1 MNSFEK
7 CVNRQ
12 KRIDRVVND
21 IGYKDIIERNLLVK
35 EKVINANHY
44 IVMLGE
50 TSSGKSA
57 LINSIFN
64 NKILVES
71 VKPTTGIVTEVI
83 ISEDENESLLAV
95 KKDKTFKNID
105 KEDFNSL
112 SVSPIDN
119 IQRLRYV
126 GKCKDDKYSGMRIF
140 DTPGYGSIVDYHEE
154 VLKGFISESD
164 IIVYVV
170 SYKVGIGDDDL
181 QFLKYVREIIG
192 KRVEVVL
199 AINMCPKDIKEDN
212 KRVGEIK
219 RSVKECID
227 KEFKTFYIES
237 NSEKNP
243 DAKELW
249 DYIYNKVNDS
259 EEQEELAQTLKSYQ
273 DYILKECK
281 IKVNSKIASIEAK
294 KEDIEDRMNMAKELL
309 VKKEDFIE
317 TIERGFT
324 KIKVKSIKF
333 IDKSAVT
340 IKNSINEYIN
350 DEDKW
355 SKKEEAF
362 TLMQHYYIPKLTKEE
377 TDNLINYIEDEIVLL
392 DREIQ
397 NILTDVISNLE
408 GKFGANNNYYTD
420 VIDGIIKKHIGDAV
434 QSAAGEILRR
444 VKTTENIDENTNSLE
459 YSRSKNFKK
468 LGEIS
473 EEKHLKQSYYNL
485 REFIKVI
492 SATSIKAI
500 TKYLSVFTDS
510 IFYLYDALTWQKKID
525 EISIQA
531 INNWA
536 SDMEWAIKKY
546 LEQLKDRNKEEIILL
561 FNELNDEFNQDE
573 KELKDIGGEELIRLQ
588 KEIDFILNKCLLIS
602 L

>member
-95 KKDKTFKNID
+95 KKDKTFKNIN

-212 KRVGEIK
+212 KRVSEIK

-227 KEFKTFYIES
+227 KEFNTFYIES

-485 REFIKVI
+485 REFIKAKNIEKNVI
-492 SATSIKAI
+492 
-500 TKYLSVFTDS
+500 VPEDG
-510 IFYLYDALTWQKKID
+510 
-525 EISIQA
+525 
-531 INNWA
+531 
-536 SDMEWAIKKY
+536 
-546 LEQLKDRNKEEIILL
+546 EIIK
-561 FNELNDEFNQDE
+561 F
-573 KELKDIGGEELIRLQ
+573 
-588 KEIDFILNKCLLIS
+588 
-602 L
+602 

>member
-71 VKPTTGIVTEVI
+71 IKPTTGIVTEVI

-510 IFYLYDALTWQKKID
+510 IFYLYDALTWQKKIN

>member
-219 RSVKECID
+219 RSVK
-227 KEFKTFYIES
+227 
-237 NSEKNP
+237 
-243 DAKELW
+243 A
-249 DYIYNKVNDS
+249 
-259 EEQEELAQTLKSYQ
+259 
-273 DYILKECK
+273 
-281 IKVNSKIASIEAK
+281 
-294 KEDIEDRMNMAKELL
+294 
-309 VKKEDFIE
+309 
-317 TIERGFT
+317 
-324 KIKVKSIKF
+324 
-333 IDKSAVT
+333 
-340 IKNSINEYIN
+340 
-350 DEDKW
+350 
-355 SKKEEAF
+355 
-362 TLMQHYYIPKLTKEE
+362 
-377 TDNLINYIEDEIVLL
+377 
-392 DREIQ
+392 
-397 NILTDVISNLE
+397 
-408 GKFGANNNYYTD
+408 
-420 VIDGIIKKHIGDAV
+420 
-434 QSAAGEILRR
+434 
-444 VKTTENIDENTNSLE
+444 
-459 YSRSKNFKK
+459 
-468 LGEIS
+468 
-473 EEKHLKQSYYNL
+473 
-485 REFIKVI
+485 
-492 SATSIKAI
+492 
-500 TKYLSVFTDS
+500 
-510 IFYLYDALTWQKKID
+510 
-525 EISIQA
+525 
-531 INNWA
+531 
-536 SDMEWAIKKY
+536 
-546 LEQLKDRNKEEIILL
+546 
-561 FNELNDEFNQDE
+561 
-573 KELKDIGGEELIRLQ
+573 
-588 KEIDFILNKCLLIS
+588 
-602 L
+602 

>member
-212 KRVGEIK
+212 KRVSEIK

-227 KEFKTFYIES
+227 KEFNTFYIES

-510 IFYLYDALTWQKKID
+510 IFYLYDALTWQKKIN

>member
-212 KRVGEIK
+212 KRVSEIK

-227 KEFKTFYIES
+227 KEFNTFYIES

-510 IFYLYDALTWQKKID
+510 IFYLYDALTWQKKIN

-536 SDMEWAIKKY
+536 RDMEWAIKKY